1 MNLARFIT
9 GHINWPTARCFG
21 CLSTP
26 LINCSRAKL
35 FVVASGYWPLEIGRV
50 VGYFLLGHFLACRH
64 IKLYA
69 HTHTPQA
76 FAVAS
81 LANRPVDKLRSY
93 GINQLVLA
101 GAFPI
106 PIPLQNS
113 PASAGQLQ
121 FISPAPQWEFE
132 RKAVPARSSCE
143 RVSIT
148 KLTEIATYCVVVVV
162 MLLNGHVWW
171 EGRRHP
177 EWAGRCGPAIKLHR
191 KMSSTWRPTTVS
203 NWY

>member
-9 GHINWPTARCFG
+9 GHINWPTARWFG
-21 CLSTP
+21 CLSTA

-81 LANRPVDKLRSY
+81 FANRPVDKLRSY

-106 PIPLQNS
+106 PIPLQIPLRPPDSCSSSLRHRSGNS
-113 PASAGQLQ
+113 SEKLCPPAVRAN
-121 FISPAPQWEFE
+121 
-132 RKAVPARSSCE
+132 
-143 RVSIT
+143 VSQ
-148 KLTEIATYCVVVVV
+148 
-162 MLLNGHVWW
+162 
-171 EGRRHP
+171 
-177 EWAGRCGPAIKLHR
+177 
-191 KMSSTWRPTTVS
+191 
-203 NWY
+203 

>member
-1 MNLARFIT
+1 MIRLLKHSSHKLLKSQALCCGLWLLAI
-9 GHINWPTARCFG
+9 GNWPC
-21 CLSTP
+21 CW
-26 LINCSRAKL
+26 L
-35 FVVASGYWPLEIGRV
+35 FPSWPLFSLPAYQII
-50 VGYFLLGHFLACRH
+50 CT
-64 IKLYA
+64 

-81 LANRPVDKLRSY
+81 FANRPVDKLRSY

-113 PASAGQLQ
+113 SASAGQLQ

-203 NWY
+203 N

>member
-9 GHINWPTARCFG
+9 GHINWPTARWFG
-21 CLSTP
+21 CLSTA

-81 LANRPVDKLRSY
+81 FANRPVDKLRSY

-113 PASAGQLQ
+113 SASAGQLQ